1 MLLVNVCVP
10 VVVDDINNTR
20 LHVNSEQ
27 RIDVN

>member
-1 MLLVNVCVP
+1 MKIAYTPSNVR
-10 VVVDDINNTR
+10 VVVDDNTR